1 MKCYQLKENNGE
13 DDTIVAISTPPGIG
27 GIGIVRMSGPQS
39 IEIASKIFLYKGKA
53 KKNPDEYRSHCLYYG
68 TIVQPWDDRVVDEV
82 LLTIMRKPKTYTRED
97 VVEINCH
104 GGFLA
109 VNKVLEIA
117 CKLGARIAEPGEF
130 TKLAF
135 LNGRIDLSQAEAV
148 IDIIKSSNEKSLQ
161 SSLYQLS
168 GGLKEKINH
177 LKNRIVDLNVRIEAP
192 LDFPDQ
198 GIAEIKKEEVKK
210 IINECSGEVNKL
222 LDTVQYGQIIKEG
235 INTIILGKT
244 NVGKSSLFNL
254 LLKRNRSIVTSLP
267 GTTRDLI
274 EESININGFTFHLI
288 DTAGMKIPEN
298 IVEQISLKR
307 VREYMEFAQL
317 FIVMFDNSRP
327 IDSDDIKLMKK
338 IESYHNR
345 NINIIL
351 VINKIDLPPRMD
363 VSELRSRFS
372 QNDFITMSIKKKIGI
387 DTLLEKMT
395 NLILSGINIPEE
407 ELIIS
412 NKRHLEFLLQTK
424 NCLNNLRSSLEEG
437 IPLDFV
443 AMDLKYIANLLA
455 NITGESCDEE
465 IISRIFSK
473 FCIGK

>member
-1 MKCYQLKENNGE
+1 MKCYQLKENNRE
-13 DDTIVAISTPPGIG
+13 DDTIVAISTPPGMG
-27 GIGIVRMSGPQS
+27 GISIVRLSGPQS

-53 KKNPDEYRSHCLYYG
+53 KKNPNEYRSHCLYYG

-104 GGFLA
+104 GGFLV

-177 LKNRIVDLNVRIEAP
+177 LKNKIVDLNVRIEAP

-198 GIAEIKKEEVKK
+198 GIAEIKKEEIKK
-210 IINECSGEVNKL
+210 IINECSSEVNKL

-235 INTIILGKT
+235 INAIILGKT

-274 EESININGFTFHLI
+274 EESININGITFHLI

-351 VINKIDLPPRMD
+351 VINKIDLPPGMD
-363 VSELRSRFS
+363 ISELRSRFS
-372 QNDFITMSIKKKIGI
+372 QNDFVTMSIKKKIGI

-395 NLILSGINIPEE
+395 NLILSDINIPDE
-407 ELIIS
+407 ELIIN
-412 NKRHLEFLLQTK
+412 NKRHLNCLLQAK
-424 NCLNNLRSSLEEG
+424 NCLNKLRSSLEEG

-443 AMDLKYIANLLA
+443 AMDLKYIANQLA

-465 IISRIFSK
+465 IISGIFSK

>member
-117 CKLGARIAEPGEF
+117 CKLGARIAEPGEL

-135 LNGRIDLSQAEAV
+135 LNGRIDMSQAEAV

-177 LKNRIVDLNVRIEAP
+177 LKNRIVNLNVRIEAP

-198 GIAEIKKEEVKK
+198 GIAEIKKEEIKK

-254 LLKRNRSIVTSLP
+254 LLKRNRSIVT
-267 GTTRDLI
+267 LI

-387 DTLLEKMT
+387 DILLEKMT

>member
-1 MKCYQLKENNGE
+1 MKCYQLKENNRE

-27 GIGIVRMSGPQS
+27 GISIVRMSGPQS

-82 LLTIMRKPKTYTRED
+82 LLTIMRKPKTYTKED

-198 GIAEIKKEEVKK
+198 GIAEIKKEEIKK

-387 DTLLEKMT
+387 DILLEKMT
-395 NLILSGINIPEE
+395 NMILSGINITDE
-407 ELIIS
+407 ELIIN
-412 NKRHLEFLLQTK
+412 NKRHLNCLLQAK

-443 AMDLKYIANLLA
+443 AMDLKYIANQLA

>member
-1 MKCYQLKENNGE
+1 MKGYQLKGSNKEE
-13 DDTIVAISTPPGIG
+13 DTIVAISTPPGMG
-27 GIGIVRMSGPQS
+27 GISIVRMSGPRS
-39 IEIASKIFLYKGKA
+39 IEIASEMFLYKGKV
-53 KKNPDEYRSHCLYYG
+53 KKDPNKYLSHRIYYG
-68 TIVQPWDDRVVDEV
+68 TIVQPCNNKIVDEV
-82 LLTIMRKPKTYTRED
+82 LLTVMRKPNTYTKED

-104 GGFLA
+104 GGFLV
-109 VNKVLEIA
+109 VNKVFEIA
-117 CKLGARIAEPGEF
+117 HTLGARIAEPGEF

-177 LKNRIVDLNVRIEAP
+177 LKDMIVDLSVRIEAP

-198 GIAEIKKEEVKK
+198 GIAEIKKEEIKK

-363 VSELRSRFS
+363 ISELRSRFS

-443 AMDLKYIANLLA
+443 AMDLKYIANQLA